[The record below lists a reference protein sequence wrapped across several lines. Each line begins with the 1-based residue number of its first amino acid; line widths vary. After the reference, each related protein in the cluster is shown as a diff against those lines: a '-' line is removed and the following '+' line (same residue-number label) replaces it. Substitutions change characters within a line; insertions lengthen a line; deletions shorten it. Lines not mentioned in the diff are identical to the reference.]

1 MAAQALAAGAAAG
14 AAGKAAENAPQISK
28 AVTDY
33 KAKSLETQDAR
44 IDITKRQVKFFGGLA
59 LVVIGGVIAW
69 RLGAYLVKQTKNISY
84 KGLGGGASQAT
95 KVVAA
100 DGSTSPNINT
110 TQAITLADQ
119 QYSGMQGWGTTDFNG
134 MYNSLRNV
142 NGKGLQM
149 VAQQFGL
156 KSHGTLWS
164 DEWNIFQ
171 WYNYEL
177 SGNQLSQMRNLWD
190 KSGLTF

>member
-1 MAAQALAAGAAAG
+1 MAAGALAAGA

-33 KAKSLETQDAR
+33 KVKSLEVQDAK
-44 IDITKRQVKFFGGLA
+44 IDIAKRQVKFFGGLV
-59 LVVIGGVIAW
+59 LVAVGGIIAW
-69 RLGAYLVKQTKNISY
+69 RLGSYLVKQTKLMSY
-84 KGLGGGASQAT
+84 RGLGGGASQAT
-95 KVVAA
+95 NVTSR
-100 DGSTSPNINT
+100 DGSTSANINV
-110 TQAITLADQ
+110 TQAITLAEQ
-119 QYSGMQGWGTTDFNG
+119 QYSAMAGWGTTDFNG

-149 VAQQFGL
+149 VAQQFGV
-156 KSHGTLWS
+156 KTHGTFNKE
-164 DEWNIFQ
+164 DWNIFQ